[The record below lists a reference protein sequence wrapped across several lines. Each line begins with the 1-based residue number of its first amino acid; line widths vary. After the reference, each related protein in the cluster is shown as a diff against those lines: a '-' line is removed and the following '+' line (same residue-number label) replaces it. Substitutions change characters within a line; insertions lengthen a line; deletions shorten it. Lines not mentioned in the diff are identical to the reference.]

1 MISMLENESGKQY
14 ISDNVL
20 FSADVRNILGVSRQ
34 TISNMV
40 DDGRLIPIKRNSTS
54 MLFFKPDVLALKEQ
68 SRQIVEAN
76 SKRYISTETATDYS
90 VEEFLTVAPL
100 DDIVSV
106 KLYFN
111 RIDAIYN
118 GYYLLYEGTK
128 IYKNQYQDV
137 NAPTFVATTKDQTEY
152 WFFGMNCG
160 YNGTGPRGTEKILK
174 ELEVPKDKIDLLFN
188 SSQITY
194 HREKDG
200 WSIGAQVQKI
210 YKDANEN
217 CLKTQKSYNDIED
230 NRFFYLRTGA
240 YNNNPVTVLQPR
252 DILMPTMDVQIEEVL
267 EDLFFYFGNVAQ
279 VLIYDKDEAKASGHI
294 MHQQYNPYFSQTYQ
308 VILQNASGY
317 EIWLP
322 YAVDDKKPLY
332 KQPNI
337 TEILCACGID
347 ISKKEIHSNKVK
359 TFLKMRPRV
368 EIFTKNG
375 L

>member
-1 MISMLENESGKQY
+1 MLANESGKQY

-34 TISNMV
+34 TVSNMV
-40 DDGRLIPIKRNSTS
+40 DAGKLTPIKRNSTS

-68 SRQIVEAN
+68 SRQVVEAN
-76 SKRYISTETATDYS
+76 SKRYISTETVTDYS
-90 VEEFLTVAPL
+90 VKEFLKVAPL
-100 DDIVSV
+100 NDIVSV

-128 IYKNQYQDV
+128 TYKNQYQDV
-137 NAPTFVATTKDQTEY
+137 NAPTFVATTKDETEY

-174 ELEVPKDKIDLLFN
+174 ELEIPDDEIKLLFN

-194 HREKDG
+194 HREGND
-200 WSIGAQVQKI
+200 WVIGAQVQKVCR
-210 YKDANEN
+210 DTNEN
-217 CLKTQKSYNDIED
+217 CLQTQKSFDSIED
-230 NRFFYLRTGA
+230 NRFFYMRTGA

-252 DILMPTMDVQIEEVL
+252 DILMSTMDVQIEEVL
-267 EDLFFYFGNVAQ
+267 EDLFFYFGNVSQ
-279 VLIYDKDEAKASGHI
+279 VLIYDKEEAKASGHI
-294 MHQQYNPYFSQTYQ
+294 MHQQYNPYFSHIYQ

-322 YAVDDKKPLY
+322 YTVNNKKPLY

-347 ISKKEIHSNKVK
+347 ISKKEFLSNNVK

-368 EIFTKNG
+368 QIITRKG